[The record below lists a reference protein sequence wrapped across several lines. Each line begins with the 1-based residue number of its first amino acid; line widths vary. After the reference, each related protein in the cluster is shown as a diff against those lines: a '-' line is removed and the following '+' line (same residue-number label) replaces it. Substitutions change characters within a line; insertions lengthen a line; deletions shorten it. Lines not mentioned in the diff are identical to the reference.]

1 MQRTLSE
8 SRDQQSP
15 TAAAMDASPLTP
27 ELVCIEVTRAND
39 RNNIILLT
47 RLVLRRLLEHCMTDV
62 TNRMMNAAQP
72 ELVDLMVM
80 LEKVLRHGFKGVCTI
95 LISAVIN
102 CRCSSPSNDH
112 REHTRSAIVDNAGQ
126 DRSIKCRYGRECE
139 MRATA
144 ATCQVC
150 RWCARMRVIGMRHSS
165 ALGRCRAWLRLA
177 VMQKRL
183 ADYFQVIQEA
193 RLIVR

>member
-1 MQRTLSE
+1 MLRTMSSE

-15 TAAAMDASPLTP
+15 TTAAIDVSPLTP

-95 LISAVIN
+95 GDQLDQKLSVLAHRQMITVNTPDQQLWTMLDKIG
-102 CRCSSPSNDH
+102 RSNVAMA
-112 REHTRSAIVDNAGQ
+112 ESV
-126 DRSIKCRYGRECE
+126 KCVQQLPHVRYVGC
-139 MRATA
+139 
-144 ATCQVC
+144 V
-150 RWCARMRVIGMRHSS
+150 
-165 ALGRCRAWLRLA
+165 LA
-177 VMQKRL
+177 
-183 ADYFQVIQEA
+183 
-193 RLIVR
+193 